1 MPTTTRTRIH
11 YTYTSLTGKEK
22 KTYFST
28 TFPVT
33 ITTEEAMRMVKEH
46 GIGMNPVFKKIT
58 IK

>member
-11 YTYTSLTGKEK
+11 YTYTSLKGVEK
-22 KTYFST
+22 KTFFST

-46 GIGMNPVFKKIT
+46 GVGMNPVFRKIT